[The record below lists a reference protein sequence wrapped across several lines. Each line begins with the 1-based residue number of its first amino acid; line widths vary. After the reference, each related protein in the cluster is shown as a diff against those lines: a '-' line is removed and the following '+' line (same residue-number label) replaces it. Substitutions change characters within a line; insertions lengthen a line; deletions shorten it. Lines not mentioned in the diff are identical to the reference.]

1 MPCLRR
7 PLLAAG
13 LGLLLGPRLASA
25 AGDAV
30 AGSGAA
36 ATQRRELGAF
46 GAVSLGADF
55 SVLLRPAAREGVEV
69 VADDNLLALVET
81 RVRGAGVARHLE
93 IGWLDDMRIEPR
105 TPVVVTVDYVR
116 LEAIAVAGSGRL
128 SGSGVQAAKVDA
140 SISGSGTM
148 SLTGL
153 DAGEL
158 AVAIGGSGR
167 FSGDGRVRRLAVSI
181 GGSGRCDAERIV
193 ADDVSVSLA
202 GSGNARVRAES
213 ALTASIV
220 GSGTLFHA
228 GAAEPRISAV
238 GNGRVRRI

>member
-1 MPCLRR
+1 MPCSRR

-25 AGDAV
+25 AGDAI
-30 AGSGAA
+30 AGSGTA
-36 ATQRRELGAF
+36 ATQRRDVGGF
-46 GAVSLGADF
+46 SAVSLGADF
-55 SVLLRPAAREGVEV
+55 SVLLRPAAREAVEV

-81 RVRGAGVARHLE
+81 KVRASGAARHLE
-93 IGWLDDMRIEPR
+93 VGWTEHMRIEPR

-116 LEAIAVAGSGRL
+116 LEAIAVGGSGRL
-128 SGSGVQAAKVDA
+128 SGSGVQAAKLAA
-140 SISGSGTM
+140 SIGGSGTM

-158 AVAIGGSGR
+158 ALAIGGSGR
-167 FSGDGRVRRLAVSI
+167 FSGDGRARKLAVSI
-181 GGSGRCDAERIV
+181 GGSGGCDAERIV

-213 ALTASIV
+213 ALRASIV

-228 GAAEPRISAV
+228 GAAEPRVSAV
-238 GNGRVRRI
+238 GNGRVQRI